1 MVRQFSTHSGKW
13 LLAVFVLIF
22 SGALFAADDDIEDI
36 IERISPPGSVCLIGD
51 ACAGGATVA
60 SAGGAGS
67 GPSDPVQIYNTYC
80 VACHG
85 SGANN
90 APVLGD
96 AAMWQPRLEKGMDT
110 LYENAI
116 NGLNNNAM
124 PAKGLCMACS
134 DEAIMATVDYLVD
147 SVQ

>member
-1 MVRQFSTHSGKW
+1 MVRQLSTQSGKW
-13 LLAVFVLIF
+13 LIAAFALVF
-22 SGALFAADDDIEDI
+22 SGVLFAADDDIEDI
-36 IERISPPGSVCLIGD
+36 IERISPAGSVCLIGD

-60 SAGGAGS
+60 SSGGAGG
-67 GPSDPVQIYNTYC
+67 GPTDPVQIYNTYC

-90 APVLGD
+90 SPVLGD
-96 AAMWQPRLEKGMDT
+96 AAAWQPRIEKGIDT

-116 NGLNNNAM
+116 NGFNNNAM

-134 DEAIMATVDYLVD
+134 DEAVMATVDYMVD
-147 SVQ
+147 AVQ